1 METISYTSAILWFSL
16 WPVVI
21 YVSYR
26 FVLTNITHLE
36 ENLEE
41 KMVVGDKKAK
51 KVSAIDKNT

>member
-1 METISYTSAILWFSL
+1 MEAINYTSAILWFSL

-21 YVSYR
+21 YISYR

-41 KMVVGDKKAK
+41 K
-51 KVSAIDKNT
+51 N

>member
-1 METISYTSAILWFSL
+1 MEAINYTSAILWFSL

-41 KMVVGDKKAK
+41 KMLVEDKKAK
-51 KVSAIDKNT
+51 KVSAIDNT